1 MKLDKTQIN
10 AIANR
15 IAREINAARQQQY
28 NDALAK
34 KRQEL
39 QDKIDHDFT
48 VIKAALANFPIK
60 IRVQVLIEI
69 PNDHYYVSE
78 GHKITQYEAS
88 RFLTL
93 DTVKVD
99 IIKEDIIIEQIE
111 DHQTLESLINTIK
124 NKYVAN

>member
-1 MKLDKTQIN
+1 MKLDKTQIS

-15 IAREINAARQQQY
+15 IAREINAVRQQQY
-28 NDALAK
+28 NAALVEK
-34 KRQEL
+34 MKEL
-39 QDKIDHDFT
+39 QNKIDHDFT

-60 IRVQVLIEI
+60 TRIQVLIEL
-69 PNDHYYVSE
+69 PEDQYYVSE
-78 GHKITQYEAS
+78 GHKITQHEAS

-93 DTVKVD
+93 DTVSAD
-99 IIKEDIIIEQIE
+99 RIKEDIIIEQIE

>member
-15 IAREINAARQQQY
+15 IAREINAVRQQQY
-28 NDALAK
+28 NAALVEK
-34 KRQEL
+34 MKEL
-39 QDKIDHDFT
+39 QNKIDHDFT

-60 IRVQVLIEI
+60 TRIQVLIEL
-69 PNDHYYVSE
+69 PEDQYYVSE
-78 GHKITQYEAS
+78 GRKITQHEAS

-124 NKYVAN
+124 NKYVTN

>member
-28 NDALAK
+28 NAALVEK
-34 KRQEL
+34 MKEL
-39 QDKIDHDFT
+39 QNKIDHDFT

-60 IRVQVLIEI
+60 TRIQVLIEL
-69 PNDHYYVSE
+69 PKDQHYVSE